1 MVNENQSRETQSRQ
15 QTAERSQTGSAQQG
29 TGASRGTSQSTYGQ
43 GATGQGGSM
52 QGATGTSTWQGG
64 RQQPGGSMPTR
75 RGASSMTPYSGAS
88 SGYGIGP
95 FSMMRRI
102 TDEMDR
108 LFESFGMGRS
118 LFPGEP
124 AVGSWDT
131 GAYGAGATS
140 MWSPHIEV
148 CERDGKLLIQAD
160 LPGMKREDVHVQVE
174 QNEVVIQGER
184 RQDESS
190 RQGGYYRSERSYGSF
205 YRTIP
210 LPEGTNPDSATATF
224 HDGVLEIELDA
235 PRQQQQGRT
244 LEIRDATSSQSGSH
258 AGTASGATYGG
269 QHSASG
275 ASQHSASGTGGSQQS
290 SGSGTM
296 YSGSGEPSA
305 GAAGTGGSG
314 HQTTQSPKGSNS

>member
-1 MVNENQSRETQSRQ
+1 MANENQSRETQSRQ

-29 TGASRGTSQSTYGQ
+29 TGASRGTSQ
-43 GATGQGGSM
+43 GASGQGGSM

-64 RQQPGGSMPTR
+64 RQQPGGAMPSR
-75 RGASSMTPYSGAS
+75 RGESSMTPYSGAS
-88 SGYGIGP
+88 SGYGVGP

-124 AVGSWDT
+124 ASGSFDT
-131 GAYGAGATS
+131 GAYGAGATP

-184 RQDESS
+184 RQDQSS

-224 HDGVLEIELDA
+224 HDGVLEIALDA
-235 PRQQQQGRT
+235 PRQQPQGRT
-244 LEIRDATSSQSGSH
+244 LEIREATPSQSGSH
-258 AGTASGATYGG
+258 AGTGSGATYGG

-275 ASQHSASGTGGSQQS
+275 ASGSQQ
-290 SGSGTM
+290 
-296 YSGSGEPSA
+296 
-305 GAAGTGGSG
+305 
-314 HQTTQSPKGSNS
+314 TQSPKESSS